1 MEQLIRPRVFVC
13 HNRGDKSTAERIAK
27 EIIRAGHE
35 AFFDKWD
42 IRPGDSLIEKI
53 SEGISGSSYLLVLL
67 SKNSVKSNWVRK
79 ELEIALARQIKDKH
93 IKVIPCLLE
102 DCDIPVFLEPIAY
115 ADFRLSFAR
124 GIEELLPAITKVDAV
139 ASGRLRKGEEA
150 WIHDWVIDYALP
162 DLATGIFSLK
172 FVLLS
177 WYGTEEFSCYYF
189 IDCVAGS
196 TLSQRMEQYPAH
208 LYHGRLGFFLHTV
221 RMEFERFI
229 KETGRDFGVWLPDA
243 QEHMVA
249 LKICEYETKELILD
263 IEMRARRLGNLGE
276 KATML
281 YIGGLMIEFVDDYL
295 KRLSPPIPK
304 SQKNELAAWI
314 ASNPWNGRVKAE
326 RCFRE
331 IY

>member
-13 HNRGDKSTAERIAK
+13 HNREDKPTAERIAI
-27 EIIRAGHE
+27 EIVRAGHE

-53 SEGISGSSYLLVLL
+53 SEGISESSYLLVLL
-67 SKNSVKSNWVRK
+67 SKNSVKSNWVKK
-79 ELEIALARQIKDKH
+79 ELEIALARQIKHKH

-115 ADFRLSFAR
+115 ADFRLSFER

-150 WIHDWVIDYALP
+150 WIHDWAIEPALP
-162 DLATGIFSLK
+162 DPTTGIFSLK
-172 FVLLS
+172 IVLLS

-196 TLSQRMEQYPAH
+196 TLSQRLEQYPEH
-208 LYHGRLGFFLHTV
+208 LYYGRLAFFLSTV
-221 RMEFERFI
+221 KMQLEETI
-229 KETGRDFGVWLPDA
+229 KETGRDFGVLLPDA
-243 QEHMVA
+243 QEHMVT
-249 LKICEYETKELILD
+249 LKSREYETKEPILD
-263 IEMRARRLGNLGE
+263 IEMRARRLGNLGQ

-281 YIGGLMIEFVDDYL
+281 YIGGLVVEFVDYYL
-295 KRLSPPIPK
+295 KRLSSQIPK
-304 SQKNELAAWI
+304 SERNDLAAWI
-314 ASNPWNGRVKAE
+314 ESNPWNGKIKAE
-326 RCFRE
+326 RRFQE